1 MDPKYSNIFWHQGI
15 KFFGDTVLKN
25 KKGRIKVA
33 HLENDVTKAL
43 INLFQYCSPK
53 VLKALLTMISVKE
66 APEAFQFDFQVTDSS
81 TYRQKP
87 ERIMLCIIA
96 ASTLEKSDPSYGVKK
111 SQPDA
116 CIYSMNTAILV
127 EAKTQSPL
135 IIDQIDTHIKHYL
148 GTETYKTTIT
158 WEEISEKFK
167 LISGGLLPL
176 DRFLVTQFCDFLA
189 LIGIAD
195 FDGFSSADFKMMGA
209 IGKISNTDY
218 LDFKRVFNRKT
229 EKFMTLLDKKLQ
241 PILSFKNMAWRTAN
255 VTSKSPATFSAFYFY
270 DDDKNIHIN
279 KYPNINFNFDE
290 YGMNLSFNSEIK
302 SSMKYMLKAMKK
314 RSGEFDKRA
323 VKIDGFD
330 CLLFFKIQYQP
341 MNNFVWDLVPGF
353 PVPISIFKSRDII
366 RAIDLFE
373 EQWAN
378 FKNTRLFQMKSGMIR
393 HSSGRLYNEK
403 EIAFAG
409 AKNKKPIYAMRIS
422 KQYPAPQIAEKKKK
436 ISLFFKEEILKLKP
450 IVELVVS

>member
-1 MDPKYSNIFWHQGI
+1 MDPKYSNIFWHQGV

-25 KKGRIKVA
+25 KKGQIKVA

-53 VLKALLTMISVKE
+53 VLKALLTIISVEE

-96 ASTLEKSDPSYGVKK
+96 ASTIEKSDPSYGVKK

-135 IIDQIDTHIKHYL
+135 IIDQINAHIEHYL
-148 GTETYKTTIT
+148 GAETYKMTIT
-158 WEEISEKFK
+158 WEEIS
-167 LISGGLLPL
+167 
-176 DRFLVTQFCDFLA
+176 
-189 LIGIAD
+189 
-195 FDGFSSADFKMMGA
+195 
-209 IGKISNTDY
+209 
-218 LDFKRVFNRKT
+218 

-241 PILSFKNMAWRTAN
+241 PILSFKNISWRTAN

-302 SSMKYMLKAMKK
+302 SSMKYMLKAMEK
-314 RSGEFDKRA
+314 RSEEFDKRA
-323 VKIDGFD
+323 GKIDGFD

-341 MNNFVWDLVPGF
+341 MDNFVWDLVPGF
-353 PVPISIFKSRDII
+353 PVPMSIFKSRDII
-366 RAIDLFE
+366 SAIDVFE
-373 EQWAN
+373 EQWGN

-393 HSSGRLYNEK
+393 HSSGRLYNAK
-403 EIAFAG
+403 EIEFAST
-409 AKNKKPIYAMRIS
+409 KNKKPIYAMRIS
-422 KQYPAPQIAEKKKK
+422 KQYPAPQIAEKKKRVF
-436 ISLFFKEEILKLKP
+436 LFLKEEISKLKP
-450 IVELVVS
+450 LVELVVS

>member
-1 MDPKYSNIFWHQGI
+1 MDPKYSNIFWHQGV

-25 KKGRIKVA
+25 KKGQIKVA

-53 VLKALLTMISVKE
+53 VLKALLTIISVEE

-87 ERIMLCIIA
+87 ERIMLRIIA
-96 ASTLEKSDPSYGVKK
+96 ASTIEKSDPSYGVKK

-135 IIDQIDTHIKHYL
+135 IIDQINAHIEHYL
-148 GTETYKTTIT
+148 GAETYKMTIT
-158 WEEISEKFK
+158 WEEIS
-167 LISGGLLPL
+167 
-176 DRFLVTQFCDFLA
+176 
-189 LIGIAD
+189 
-195 FDGFSSADFKMMGA
+195 
-209 IGKISNTDY
+209 
-218 LDFKRVFNRKT
+218 

-241 PILSFKNMAWRTAN
+241 PILSFKNISWRTAN

-279 KYPNINFNFDE
+279 KYPNINFNFYE

-302 SSMKYMLKAMKK
+302 SSMKYMLKAMEK
-314 RSGEFDKRA
+314 RSEEFDKRA
-323 VKIDGFD
+323 GKIDGFD

-341 MNNFVWDLVPGF
+341 MDNFVWDLVPGF
-353 PVPISIFKSRDII
+353 PVPMSIFKSRDII
-366 RAIDLFE
+366 SAIDVFE
-373 EQWAN
+373 EQWVN

-393 HSSGRLYNEK
+393 HSSGRLYNAK
-403 EIAFAG
+403 EIEFAST
-409 AKNKKPIYAMRIS
+409 KNKKPIYAMRIS
-422 KQYPAPQIAEKKKK
+422 KQYPAPQIAEKKKRVF
-436 ISLFFKEEILKLKP
+436 LFLKEEISKLKP
-450 IVELVVS
+450 LVELVVS